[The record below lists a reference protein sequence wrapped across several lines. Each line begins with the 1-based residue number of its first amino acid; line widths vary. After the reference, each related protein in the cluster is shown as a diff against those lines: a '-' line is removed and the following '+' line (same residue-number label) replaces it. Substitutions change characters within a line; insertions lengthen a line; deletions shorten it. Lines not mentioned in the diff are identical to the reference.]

1 MNEQSL
7 TKKLTREQK
16 DQRLYCF
23 AIGLLLSFMPFTLLL
38 NGLCN
43 EYIYQGFIYDTFLC
57 YGLVWLVV
65 GLSICKC
72 FTNLRFDM
80 WVFIALFGSVWA
92 YTYMCMPI
100 NRYFMYQ
107 SYMDVSGNPLYQL
120 YMYAFP
126 GYILIRCIN
135 DYTLLENTLRKFSVA
150 TVWASII
157 LFLFNFY
164 VHETQIGYMVFSYNM
179 LPHITFLALGNS
191 EKHTKGHKLL
201 GYVGLLLILILG
213 CRGALV
219 GFGVSFILKL
229 FFSKRSTLTK
239 LVQISAISALLIIAM
254 FYFEDAV
261 SLLINFADSLGINS
275 RTLTYMQEGRFFD
288 DTGRQ
293 SIQENVLAEIGWTG
307 NGMYGDR
314 LSDKHFGSYAHNIIV
329 EFLCQ
334 YGYLFGSIL
343 SVALAILL
351 FRGIY
356 TKNFHV
362 RTLIIVFMATGF
374 TKLFFSG
381 SYLNQ
386 EPSFYI
392 LIGLCTSVTQTK
404 KKGKHKN
411 ENSLDMQ
418 YNTSSNSTA
427 K

>member
-7 TKKLTREQK
+7 TNKLTREQK

-23 AIGLLLSFMPFTLLL
+23 AIGLLLSFMPFTLLF

-43 EYIYQGFIYDTFLC
+43 EYIYKGFIYDTFLC

-65 GLSICKC
+65 GFSICKC

-107 SYMDVSGNPLYQL
+107 SYMDVAGNPLYQL

-191 EKHTKGHKLL
+191 EKHTRRHRLL
-201 GYVGLLLILILG
+201 GYIGLVFVLILG

-219 GFGVSFILKL
+219 GFFVSFLCKL
-229 FFSKRSTLTK
+229 FFEQKATLTK
-239 LVQISAISALLIIAM
+239 IVQFVTICILLVVTV
-254 FYFEDAV
+254 FFFESIV
-261 SLLINFADSLGINS
+261 SWLVEFANFLGFDS
-275 RTLTYMQEGRFFD
+275 RTLTYLQQGRFFED
-288 DTGRQ
+288 SGREAMQ
-293 SIQENVLAEIGWTG
+293 RHIFSELTWTG
-307 NGMYGDR
+307 HGMYGDR
-314 LSDKHFGSYAHNIIV
+314 LTDKYFGSYAHNVII
-329 EFLCQ
+329 EFLNNF
-334 YGYLFGSIL
+334 GYVGGSIL
-343 SVALAILL
+343 SVMLIYFVLKGLFIDNSQVRLLVIIFLASGFVKLL
-351 FRGIY
+351 F
-356 TKNFHV
+356 
-362 RTLIIVFMATGF
+362 
-374 TKLFFSG
+374 SS
-381 SYLNQ
+381 SYLSQ

-392 LIGLCTSVTQTK
+392 LLGLCASKLQKNKTTNEVA
-404 KKGKHKN
+404 KN
-411 ENSLDMQ
+411 EKNFKAYQ
-418 YNTSSNSTA
+418 A
-427 K
+427 